1 MATSK
6 LQVYARLARG
16 LGSASATHRRDPG
29 VYVCTLVKADG
40 TRRVLRVATRAR
52 TCVHA
57 RTLEPSECRP
67 ANARVHA
74 PGAIP
79 AMRNVSS
86 RTSVRGSGKTA
97 DSLSLSL
104 VSLLF
109 SCLPRAITRAGIKEP
124 LIEFFFGTGT
134 NARAHVS

>member
-16 LGSASATHRRDPG
+16 LGAILIHR
-29 VYVCTLVKADG
+29 YVSDVRVRVHTRKG
-40 TRRVLRVATRAR
+40 STRRVLRVATRVR
-52 TCVHA
+52 TCMHA
-57 RTLEPSECRP
+57 RTLDPSECRL

-86 RTSVRGSGKTA
+86 RTSTGVRKNDRLA
-97 DSLSLSL
+97 LSLFLSRPL
-104 VSLLF
+104 FF
-109 SCLPRAITRAGIKEP
+109 SCLPRAITRAGIKET
-124 LIEFFFGTGT
+124 L
-134 NARAHVS
+134 N